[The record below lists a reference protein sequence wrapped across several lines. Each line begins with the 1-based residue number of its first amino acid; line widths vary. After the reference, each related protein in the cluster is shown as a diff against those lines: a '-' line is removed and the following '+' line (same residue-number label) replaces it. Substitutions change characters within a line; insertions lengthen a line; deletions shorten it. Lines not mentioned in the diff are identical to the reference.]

1 VKTTRRDFGQKAFRR
16 DTLGTPAVQGDDA
29 NPSLSGYIA
38 KFGVESEILYDE
50 DICDV
55 GFIEVLAPGVFDE
68 SLANNDIVALYNHD
82 ASKPLGRMSAGTL
95 ILSVDAVGLA
105 FRTILAN
112 TTHARDA
119 REDVRAQNIQGCSF
133 GFCIVESSLEHR
145 DNLPPLHTIFN
156 IDMHEVS
163 PAVTFPAYTP
173 TDVYARARRP
183 AQQPTD
189 RRAIDRARRLSALW
203 FLASS

>member
-1 VKTTRRDFGQKAFRR
+1 VKTTRRNFGSKPFRR
-16 DTLGTPAVQGDDA
+16 DTLGAPTVQGDDA
-29 NPSLSGYIA
+29 NPCLSGYIA

-50 DICDV
+50 DICDE
-55 GFIEVLAPGVFDE
+55 GFVEVLAPGVFDE

-82 ASKPLGRMSAGTL
+82 ASKPLGRMSGGTL
-95 ILSVDAVGLA
+95 TLSVDAIGLA
-105 FRTILAN
+105 FRNLLAN

-119 REDVRAQNIQGCSF
+119 REDVRVKNIEGCSF
-133 GFCIVESSLEHR
+133 GFCIVESTLEYR
-145 DNLPPLHTIFN
+145 EGLPPLHTLSN
-156 IDMHEVS
+156 INMHEVS

-173 TDVYARARRP
+173 TEVYARARRP